1 MPGEKRTGRGDLSGD
16 LFRVDRSGVDA
27 RGGFVFRS
35 VERYV
40 VQIHALTAVR
50 ADIKLDPCLHGSG
63 RRGDSDSLVVGE
75 IPVAVGHIL
84 LPYLDKQALSRLVL
98 CIQIDYLGSNANLAA
113 FSPGKERKAV
123 IAPGVY
129 GDILIEN
136 GAVDQVGGQ
145 VPGMHPALLADLG
158 N

>member
-1 MPGEKRTGRGDLSGD
+1 MPGREKDGKRRALSGP
-16 LFRVDRSGVDA
+16 LSGQ
-27 RGGFVFRS
+27 G
-35 VERYV
+35 ERYV

-136 GAVDQVGGQ
+136 GAVDQVGGRAILCRK
-145 VPGMHPALLADLG
+145 GGHGYNKSRSSALRLLFA
-158 N
+158 